1 MFCLWIAHKQWVAVI
16 HIDTIKSK
24 MLFRLQRN
32 EFYWESLID
41 GKQFMTS
48 FLERYLRFR
57 IGRLCIQFLILICFT
72 IKPLSQV
79 RERVCAI
86 QLVKKRCGM
95 SANALYVSQLV
106 RGKPLYISQ
115 SKWMAFNTK
124 LWLTPNSKL

>member
-1 MFCLWIAHKQWVAVI
+1 M
-16 HIDTIKSK
+16 
-24 MLFRLQRN
+24 
-32 EFYWESLID
+32 ID

-95 SANALYVSQLV
+95 SANALYASQLV
-106 RGKPLYISQ
+106 RGKPLYIGQ
-115 SKWMAFNTK
+115 SK
-124 LWLTPNSKL
+124 